1 MSWELGR
8 QALRAREESRKA
20 MTMAVE
26 SPVTKDT
33 VETMAREVMGIDLS
47 PDEINQLAPLL
58 GRLLADLA
66 EIPDADLQDVEPP
79 LFFQAGEPE
88 TR

>member
-1 MSWELGR
+1 MSRELGG
-8 QALRAREESRKA
+8 QALRAREEQRKA
-20 MTMAVE
+20 VTMAVE

-33 VETMAREVMGIDLS
+33 VETMAREVVGIDLS

-66 EIPDADLQDVEPP
+66 EIPDADLQDIEPP
-79 LFFQAGEPE
+79 LYFRAGEPE
-88 TR
+88 AR